1 MKAKS
6 KSKKT
11 ITFRLDAEK
20 LAALDSIADGL
31 ERDRSWVLG
40 EAVESYLEIQR
51 WHVEH
56 IRAGLKQADAGNF
69 AKESDVAKVFAKWR
83 K

>member
-1 MKAKS
+1 MKARNKP
-6 KSKKT
+6 KKT

-20 LAALDSIADGL
+20 LEALDSIADGL

-56 IRAGLKQADAGNF
+56 IKEGLKQADEGRF
-69 AKESDVAKVFAKWR
+69 AKEADVAKVFAKWR

>member
-1 MKAKS
+1 MKTRS
-6 KSKKT
+6 KPKKT

-20 LAALDSIADGL
+20 LEALDLIADGL

-51 WHVEH
+51 WHVGH
-56 IRAGLKQADAGNF
+56 IKEGLQQAEAGRF